1 LKKGRTCTICQHE
14 RRHQI
19 EIGLVHRVP
28 HRVLARRFGVS
39 TDALYRHGRRHLPAQ
54 IRAAIL
60 AAQKPSE
67 VDLEALQA
75 SESAGLLAQ
84 LVQRARLQQQGELAL
99 P

>member
-1 LKKGRTCTICQHE
+1 M
-14 RRHQI
+14 
-19 EIGLVHRVP
+19 
-28 HRVLARRFGVS
+28 RFI
-39 TDALYRHGRRHLPAQ
+39 DM
-54 IRAAIL
+54 AAIL

>member
-1 LKKGRTCTICQHE
+1 M
-14 RRHQI
+14 
-19 EIGLVHRVP
+19 
-28 HRVLARRFGVS
+28 LARRFGVS

-99 P
+99 PRAGRR